1 MKKHEAINTLATFC
15 GPRDLDQLT
24 QQALKKKIGQSQVDV
39 CVFFGGSI
47 LAGAGKFTRAIRN
60 KIPQYYIIVG
70 GYGHTTQSLINRL
83 PADFTGQTSS
93 EAELFAD
100 YLAQYEVVTADYL
113 ETQST
118 NCANNITYLLDLVN
132 QDILDPQ
139 RKYQCHVHS
148 KQISKQKI
156 LSHNQK
162 LST

>member
-1 MKKHEAINTLATFC
+1 M
-15 GPRDLDQLT
+15 
-24 QQALKKKIGQSQVDV
+24 
-39 CVFFGGSI
+39 SI

-70 GYGHTTQSLINRL
+70 GYGHTTQSLINQL

-148 KQISKQKI
+148 K
-156 LSHNQK
+156 
-162 LST
+162 